1 MKRDVVCQGKAATKY
16 LITRSGANKAISQNR
31 EVENIGERNRQY
43 LANFKTLKRIRKGL
57 TLIFKSSLLELEKH
71 NVRRRSTH
79 F

>member
-43 LANFKTLKRIRKGL
+43 LAKT
-57 TLIFKSSLLELEKH
+57 E
-71 NVRRRSTH
+71 TH
-79 F
+79 YSKEFIVDMIIL